1 MFNES
6 VHFNGERY
14 EVELPWKE
22 DRPTIPSGYKLCENR
37 LRALQ
42 RRMLH
47 HPELMKEHDQ
57 IIQEQT
63 RNSIVENVPDDEI
76 NNEDND
82 TIHYLPHHA
91 VIRRD
96 RKTTKLRN
104 VYDGSAKTQDR
115 EYSLNDSLENGPN
128 FTPQMLDVLIKF
140 RWHKI
145 ALTADIKRPC
155 S

>member
-1 MFNES
+1 M
-6 VHFNGERY
+6 
-14 EVELPWKE
+14 
-22 DRPTIPSGYKLCENR
+22 
-37 LRALQ
+37 RALQ

-47 HPELMKEHDQ
+47 HSELMKEHDQ